1 MAKVAAGR
9 ELLHVSKLL
18 RDIEQARVSGV
29 MKPTHA
35 GEARQTALCNG
46 VALVAKYF
54 GVTLKPIP
62 GIDANGELSIIS
74 QPATHSHLSGAPFS
88 EEFCDVLN
96 THCRP
101 RCGTFGTVA
110 VMDPNHATWCRIN
123 HFEAERLVYAVA
135 NEVVL

>member
-1 MAKVAAGR
+1 MAKAAGGK
-9 ELLHVSKLL
+9 LLHISKLL
-18 RDIEQARVSGV
+18 RDIEQARVSGM

-35 GEARQTALCNG
+35 GEARQNALCEG
-46 VALVAKYF
+46 IVLVAKYF
-54 GVTLKPIP
+54 GVTLKPIL

-74 QPATHSHLSGAPFS
+74 QPETHGHLVGAPFS

-101 RCGTFGTVA
+101 RCGTVGTVS
-110 VMDPNHATWCRIN
+110 VMDPDHATWCRIN
-123 HFEAERLVYAVA
+123 HFDAEHLVYAVA